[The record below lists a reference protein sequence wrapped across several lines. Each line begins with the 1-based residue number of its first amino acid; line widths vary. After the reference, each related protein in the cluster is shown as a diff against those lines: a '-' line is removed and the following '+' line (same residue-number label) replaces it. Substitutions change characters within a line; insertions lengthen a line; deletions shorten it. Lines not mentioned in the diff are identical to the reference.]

1 MRNYYLNRGTA
12 SVYTE
17 DEMHRSRFSREKFEL
32 IGQARNR
39 AEAEK
44 LYYEKTGIYPAYL
57 NRRY

>member
-17 DEMHRSRFSREKFEL
+17 DEMHRSRFPREKFEL
-32 IGQARNR
+32 IGKARNR

>member
-17 DEMHRSRFSREKFEL
+17 DEKNRSRFPREKFEL
-32 IGQARNR
+32 IGPARSR

-44 LYYEKTGIYPAYL
+44 LYYEKTGVYPAYL